1 VNYFWDAFAIF
12 AYFALVIGVGLS
24 SARHRGDN
32 MREFSVGSRQLPWW
46 AVLAS
51 IVAAELSAATFL
63 GTPGEG
69 YHLRN
74 FTYAQLAIGTVIA
87 RIIVAYLF
95 IRPFYDNNVVS
106 IYEFLQIRFGV
117 ATRNAASGVFL
128 VTRLLASGTRLYVAA
143 VVVVLGYEMIN
154 GVAATNA
161 QSVWIYGGAVLLVTI
176 LTTLYTAAGGIRAV
190 VWTDVIQATVMGGS
204 VIYALVSLWF
214 GVGGWA
220 GAQHILTQP
229 DDLKIFDTGSTL
241 ASTTPSGVLNV
252 QNGHPVLG
260 MISGILGNEYTIW
273 AALFGSVF
281 TTMATHGTDQDMV
294 QRMLTAKDYHKS
306 RLALVLSGIVDI
318 PVAMAFLFIGVLLA
332 VFYQQHHD
340 PNLPTKNPEVFAYYI
355 LHSLPPGA
363 RGLLIAGVLATAMGS
378 LSTALN
384 ALATSFTQDFWVPIW
399 GRGAN
404 EHRIVRAV
412 RWSTVVFALLL
423 AAIGTLTAAVVVYSP
438 HARIIPVV
446 LGIFGY
452 TYGSLLGIFLLGLT
466 TKNRGTEFGNLIAM
480 AAGFI
485 SVSIWSGLP
494 WDLFNSVRG
503 QSYDIGHTVIFLS
516 QAGLLHFEGG
526 YVRPPVWLVQ
536 IEFPWRVMFGT
547 LTTYSVAWCFRRNRE
562 AIEAVPAV
570 PSMARR

>member
-1 VNYFWDAFAIF
+1 MPYFWDAFAIV
-12 AYFALVIGVGLS
+12 AYFALVIGVGLR

-74 FTYAQLAIGTVIA
+74 FTYAQLAIGTVLA

-106 IYEFLQIRFGV
+106 IYEYLQIRFGV
-117 ATRNAASGVFL
+117 ATRNAASAVFL
-128 VTRLLASGTRLYVAA
+128 ITRLLASGTRLYVAA
-143 VVVVLGYEMIN
+143 VVVVLGYEMIS
-154 GVAATNA
+154 GAAATNA
-161 QSVWIYGGAVLLVTI
+161 QSVWIYGIAVLLVTA
-176 LTTLYTAAGGIRAV
+176 LTTVYTAAGGIRAV

-214 GVGGWA
+214 GVGGWS
-220 GAQHILTQP
+220 GAQSVLTHP
-229 DDLKIFDTGSTL
+229 GDLKFFDPGLGL
-241 ASTTPSGVLNV
+241 ASTTASGAQAVKE
-252 QNGHPVLG
+252 GHPILG
-260 MISGILGNEYTIW
+260 AVCGILGNEYTIW
-273 AALFGSVF
+273 AALLGSVF

-294 QRMLTAKDYHKS
+294 QRMLTAKDHHKS

-318 PVAMAFLFIGVLLA
+318 PVAMGFLLIGILIYA
-332 VFYQQHHD
+332 FYQLHPD
-340 PNLPTKNPEVFAYYI
+340 PHLPTKNPEIFSYYI
-355 LHSLPPGA
+355 LHQLPTGA

-399 GRGAN
+399 GRGAS
-404 EHRIVRAV
+404 EHQIVRAV
-412 RWSTVVFALLL
+412 RWSTVVFAVLL
-423 AAIGTLTAAVVVYSP
+423 AAVGTITAAVVVYSP
-438 HARIIPVV
+438 HARIIPIV

-452 TYGSLLGIFLLGLT
+452 TYGSLLGIFLLGFT
-466 TKNRGTEFGNLIAM
+466 TQTRGTERGNLIAM
-480 AAGFI
+480 GAGFI
-485 SVSIWSGLP
+485 SVAIWSGLP
-494 WDLFNSVRG
+494 WDLINAVRG
-503 QSYDIGHTVIFLS
+503 PSYDIGSTIIYYAQH
-516 QAGLLHFEGG
+516 GLLTFANG
-526 YVRPPVWLVQ
+526 YVQPPDWLVQ

-547 LTTYSVAWCFRRNRE
+547 LTTYAVAWCFKKKS
-562 AIEAVPAV
+562 ADA
-570 PSMARR
+570 

>member
-1 VNYFWDAFAIF
+1 VQYSWDVLAIV
-12 AYFALVIGVGLS
+12 AYFVLVIGVGLAS
-24 SARHRGDN
+24 SRRRGQN

-87 RIIVAYLF
+87 RVIVAYLF

-106 IYEFLQIRFGV
+106 IYEYLQIRFGRT
-117 ATRNAASGVFL
+117 TRDAASAVFL

-143 VVVVLGYEMIN
+143 VVVVLGYEMIH
-154 GVAATNA
+154 GVAATN
-161 QSVWIYGGAVLLVTI
+161 VEKIWIYGGAVILVTA

-204 VIYALVSLWF
+204 VIYALVSLWY

-220 GAQHILTQP
+220 GAKGILVQP
-229 DDLKIFDTGSTL
+229 HDLQFYDSGIDTSK
-241 ASTTPSGVLNV
+241 GVIAN
-252 QNGHPVLG
+252 
-260 MISGILGNEYTIW
+260 IYGILGSEYTIF
-273 AALFGSVF
+273 AALLGSVF

-294 QRMLTAKDYHKS
+294 QRMLTAKDRHKS
-306 RLALVLSGIVDI
+306 RLALILSGIVDI
-318 PVAMAFLFIGVLLA
+318 PVAMGFLFIGILIY
-332 VFYQQHHD
+332 VFYQIHPD
-340 PNLPTKNPEVFAYYI
+340 PHLPTKNPEIFSYYI
-355 LHSLPPGA
+355 LHQLPPGA

-384 ALATSFTQDFWVPIW
+384 ALATSFTQDFWVPRW
-399 GRGAN
+399 GQGADSL
-404 EHRIVRAV
+404 RVVSAV
-412 RWSTVVFALLL
+412 RWSTVVFAVLL
-423 AAIGTLTAAVVVYSP
+423 ALVGTTTAAVVVYSP

-466 TKNRGTEFGNLIAM
+466 TKTRGTEKGNLIAM
-480 AAGFI
+480 LAGFVGVAI
-485 SVSIWSGLP
+485 LSGLP
-494 WDLFNSVRG
+494 WDLFNAVRG
-503 QSYDIGHTVIFLS
+503 NSYNVT
-516 QAGLLHFEGG
+516 GLVMDLWRSGVVDFKNG
-526 YVRPPVWLVQ
+526 YVQAPAWLVQ

-547 LTTYSVAWCFRRNRE
+547 IITYAVAACFKRKG
-562 AIEAVPAV
+562 AAD
-570 PSMARR
+570 

>member
-1 VNYFWDAFAIF
+1 MAYLWDGFAIL
-12 AYFALVIGVGLS
+12 AYFALVVGVGLR
-24 SARHRGDN
+24 SARHHGQN
-32 MREFSVGSRQLPWW
+32 MRDFSVGSRQLPWW

-74 FTYAQLAIGTVIA
+74 FTYAQLAIGTIIA

-95 IRPFYDNNVVS
+95 IRPFYDHNVVS
-106 IYEFLQIRFGV
+106 IYEFLQIRFGKG
-117 ATRNAASGVFL
+117 TRDAASAVFL

-143 VVVVLGYEMIN
+143 VVVVLGYEMVH
-154 GVAATNA
+154 GAAATSE
-161 QSVWIYGGAVLLVTI
+161 QEIWIYGGAVVLVTA

-190 VWTDVIQATVMGGS
+190 VWTDVIQATVMGGA
-204 VIYALVSLWF
+204 VIYALVSLWY

-220 GAQHILTQP
+220 GAQ
-229 DDLKIFDTGSTL
+229 
-241 ASTTPSGVLNV
+241 GVLNQPHDLQV
-252 QNGHPVLG
+252 FDSGVDHSKGVIANVY
-260 MISGILGNEYTIW
+260 GILGSEYTIW
-273 AALFGSVF
+273 AALLGSVF

-294 QRMLTAKDYHKS
+294 QRMLTAKDHHKS
-306 RLALVLSGIVDI
+306 RLALVLSG
-318 PVAMAFLFIGVLLA
+318 VADVPIAMGFLFIGVLLA
-332 VFYQQHHD
+332 VFYQLHPD
-340 PNLPTKNPEVFAYYI
+340 PHLPVKNPEVFAYYI
-355 LHSLPPGA
+355 LHQLPPGA

-404 EHRIVRAV
+404 EHRVVSAV
-412 RWSTVVFALLL
+412 RWSTVVFAALL
-423 AAIGTLTAAVVVYSP
+423 ALVGTVTAAVVVYSP

-466 TKNRGTEFGNLIAM
+466 TKGRGSDRGNLIGM
-480 AAGFI
+480 FAGFI
-485 SVSIWSGLP
+485 GVAILSGLP
-494 WDLFNSVRG
+494 WDLFNAVRG
-503 QSYDIGHTVIFLS
+503 QSYDISGNVVHLV
-516 QAGLLHFEGG
+516 QGG
-526 YVRPPVWLVQ
+526 WARLDNGYIAAPTWLVQ

-547 LTTYSVAWCFRRNRE
+547 IITYAVAACFRKE
-562 AIEAVPAV
+562 KPW
-570 PSMARR
+570 S